1 VSEPGNDP
9 YDLEAGTSEHYA
21 DAELYDFE
29 YRRRRRDVTVY
40 RELARRWAGGGGP
53 ILELGCGSGRV
64 LAPLARDGHDVV
76 GIDLSRTMLAR
87 AAARVARLPA
97 RAAARVRLMRADM
110 RSLPVIAGA
119 SSGVPLVIC
128 PFNGMMHL
136 YGRADLAA
144 MLAEVRRVLAPG
156 GRFAFDVLNPDL
168 RWLTRDPHRR
178 WARTRFTHP
187 ATGEKLVYTT
197 NQTYEPI
204 SQIAYIRIYYERD
217 GVEPEESK
225 RTRVVRLA
233 HRQFF
238 PAELE
243 GICTSAGFRIE
254 DRWGGF
260 SGEPLEGDS
269 ESQVVLCS
277 ARGAR

>member
-1 VSEPGNDP
+1 VSPADGGDP
-9 YDLEAGTSEHYA
+9 YDLDAGTSEHYA
-21 DAELYDFE
+21 DAALYDFE
-29 YRRRRRDVTVY
+29 YRRRRRDVSFY

-53 ILELGCGSGRV
+53 LSVLELGCGSGRV
-64 LAPLARDGHDVV
+64 LAPLARDGHQVLGV
-76 GIDLSRTMLAR
+76 DLSASMLAR
-87 AAARVARLPA
+87 AAARVAKLPPRA
-97 RAAARVRLMRADM
+97 RARVRLLRADM
-110 RSLPVIAGA
+110 RLLPLGRSA
-119 SSGVPLVIC
+119 GVPLVIC
-128 PFNGMMHL
+128 PFNGLMHL
-136 YGRADLAA
+136 YGRADVEAA
-144 MLAEVRRVLAPG
+144 LREVRRVLAPG

-168 RWLTRDPHRR
+168 RWLTRDPKRR

-187 ATGEKLVYTT
+187 ATGEKLLYST

-204 SQIAYIRIYYERD
+204 SQIAYIRIYYETRGERPAD
-217 GVEPEESK
+217 R

-243 GICTSAGFRIE
+243 GICTAAGFSIE

-260 SGEPLEGDS
+260 AGEPLDGDS

-277 ARGAR
+277 ARRGG

>member
-1 VSEPGNDP
+1 MSDETDP
-9 YDLEAGTSEHYA
+9 YDLDAGTSEHYA

-29 YRRRRRDVTVY
+29 YRRRRRDVTFY
-40 RELARRWAGGGGP
+40 RELAKRWAGGGGP

-76 GIDLSRTMLAR
+76 GIDLSPTMLRR
-87 AAARVARLPA
+87 AAARIERLPA
-97 RAAARVRLMRADM
+97 RARGRARLVRADM
-110 RSLPVIAGA
+110 RSLPISG
-119 SSGVPLVIC
+119 SPGVPLVIC

-136 YGRADLAA
+136 YGKADVTA

-168 RWLTRDPHRR
+168 AWLTRDPHRR

-187 ATGEKLVYTT
+187 GTGEKLVYTT

-204 SQIAYIRIYYERD
+204 SQIAYIRIYYEPQES
-217 GVEPEESK
+217 VPEESK

-243 GICTSAGFRIE
+243 GICTAAGFRIE

-269 ESQVVLCS
+269 ESQVMLCS